1 MYYASSML
9 SASGES
15 VILRVITS
23 CDQSISKLLHL
34 GNLESRCGFSYDG
47 LPFGLAC
54 AGLNGLI
61 RVEMMR

>member
-47 LPFGLAC
+47 LPLGLAY

-61 RVEMMR
+61 RVEMLR